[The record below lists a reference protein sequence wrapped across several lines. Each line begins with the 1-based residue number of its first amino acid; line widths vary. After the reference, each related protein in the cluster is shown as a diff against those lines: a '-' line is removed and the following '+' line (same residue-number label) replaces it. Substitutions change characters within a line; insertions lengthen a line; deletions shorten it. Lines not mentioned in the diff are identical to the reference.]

1 MPANLPPHFFALQ
14 AKLKQTKDP
23 KEKISILEQLLAI
36 CPKHKGTEKVRKDL
50 RRKIAKLK
58 KEKPKKTKREALY
71 FVPKEGAGQAVIVGP
86 ANSGKSS
93 LLNALTNAK
102 AKVRDYPFTTQIP
115 QPAMMPYE
123 NILIQLVDTP
133 PLTKESPG
141 WLKAL
146 ILSADALLVI
156 FDFSV
161 PEIEKEIKEIKDILT
176 SWNLKKKKT
185 IFLANKMDLE
195 KAKENFE
202 KLSKKENFFP
212 ISVQK
217 GEGLK
222 DLRKKIFEL
231 LEIVRVYSKPPK
243 KEAKLDKPFIM
254 KKGDRLIELI
264 EKINPEYVEKFKYAR
279 LLRKDSS
286 KIKIVGKD
294 YLLKDE
300 DIIEVHI

>member
-1 MPANLPPHFFALQ
+1 MPANLPPQFFALQ

-50 RRKIAKLK
+50 KRKIAKLK
-58 KEKPKKTKREALY
+58 KEKPKKTKREAVY
-71 FVPKEGAGQAVIVGP
+71 FIPKEGAGQVVIVGP

-102 AKVRDYPFTTQIP
+102 AKVKDYPFTTQLP

-133 PLTKESPG
+133 PLFEESPG

-146 ILSADALLVI
+146 LSSADALLVI

-161 PEIEKEIKEIKDILT
+161 SETEKEIKKIKDILEN
-176 SWNLKKKKT
+176 WHLKNKKI

-202 KLSKKENFFP
+202 KLNKKENLFP
-212 ISVQK
+212 ISIQK
-217 GEGLK
+217 KEGLEELK
-222 DLRKKIFEL
+222 RKIFKL
-231 LEIVRVYSKPPK
+231 LEIIRVYSKPPK
-243 KEAKLDKPFIM
+243 KEAKLNKPFIM
-254 KKGDRLIELI
+254 KKGSRLIELI
-264 EKINPEYVEKFKYAR
+264 EKINPQYLEKFKYAR
-279 LLRKDSS
+279 LLRKDSP
-286 KIKIVGKD
+286 KIQIVGKD

-300 DIIEVHI
+300 DIVEIHI